1 MQGKGLIV
9 TLLVIIIAI
18 SLWQYAMILPTNGV
32 EKDAD
37 SYAMQAV
44 SGMTG
49 SGLAIDQARNDAR
62 SRYLDS
68 LSTEEVF
75 MGYTYQDLKSKQLA
89 YGLDLEGGMS
99 VLMQVNLRDYLE
111 LLAGPSKSGKGNFK
125 AALSAASES
134 QASAQD
140 NYIALFGNAWA
151 QHSDGDKLANIFG
164 NNETLRNKGINRE
177 SSDGEVLRELR
188 TLANETVE
196 LTYNRLKQR
205 IDKLGVV
212 QPNVTLDAARDIIAV
227 ELPGVSNPER
237 ARSFLQA
244 SAALEFWHV
253 HRNTDILPST
263 GASIITAL
271 TQLDAQLSSSTTQA
285 REPLNITPVY
295 ATDDLGNIDSTN
307 ILRQDTTFASNL
319 NGSGPLLSRLSLF
332 GGGGA
337 IIGTAERNE
346 RKTIDAILKA
356 NQSNFPNIKFLWDR
370 APQKLTDDEE
380 KATKYPLYA
389 IRTDGREAPLQGDRI
404 TDATVNTD
412 PSNGQVLVSLNMDN
426 QGASIWSAMT
436 AEAVQDGQR
445 PIAVVLDSVVAS
457 CPSVNQQINGGR
469 SQISGSFTMTE
480 GSDLASIL
488 KIGKLPAKTT
498 IIQESL
504 VGPSLG
510 KDNIRSSFIAF
521 IVGFSL
527 LLLFMVFYY
536 GGAGVIS
543 IIALLLNVF
552 FIIGALG
559 SFGTVLTLP
568 GIAGILLTI
577 GMAVDANVIIYER
590 IREELR
596 AGKTKLLAIQDGFK
610 ASYSAII
617 DANVTTFIVAL
628 ILIYFGIGP
637 IKGFAVVLAIGVA
650 MSVFTAVLVGR
661 MIIEWY
667 MSGKDRDLSFWTPM
681 SKNAFANVKKD
692 WLGSR
697 KIAYIIS
704 GSFIALSLVAF
715 IFKGFELGVDFKGGY
730 SYNVAFEE
738 TFTVNDEALRSSLNK
753 VFDSNTTVKAVDGTN
768 TFNIVTS
775 YLVSSTDQGAAD
787 AVMGKLYEGISAI
800 GASDGSPDGLINF
813 RSPAATGTHVISSSK
828 VGPTIADDIA
838 RSAKYATVFALLFIF
853 LYIFLRFSKWQ
864 YSLGAVAALFHDT
877 LVVLGVFSIA
887 HGFLPFSMEIDQAF
901 IAAILTVIGYSIND
915 TVVVFDRV
923 REYMGI
929 YTGKPK
935 KEVINMAVDSTVSRT
950 VITSLTTLFVVL
962 ILFIFGGGA
971 IRGFAFA
978 LLIGVLVG
986 TYSSIFIA
994 TPIMSDLSGE
1004 IEAKTTKRKAF
1015 SEVLKS

>member
-1 MQGKGLIV
+1 MQGKGIIV
-9 TLLVIIIAI
+9 TLLVIIFAI
-18 SLWQYAMILPTNGV
+18 CLWQYSMILPTNNI
-32 EKDAD
+32 EKDAEA
-37 SYAMQAV
+37 YASGLV
-44 SGMTG
+44 SDMSG
-49 SGLAIDQARNDAR
+49 SGLAVDQRKNDLKAA
-62 SRYLDS
+62 YLDS
-68 LSTEEVF
+68 ISSEKVF
-75 MGYTYQDLKSKQLA
+75 MGYTYSDLKSKQLA

-111 LLAGPSKSGKGNFK
+111 LLAGSKKDKANFK
-125 AALSAASES
+125 AALNAASKS

-151 QHSDGDKLANIFG
+151 ENSGGDKLSDIFG
-164 NNETLRNKGINRE
+164 NNETMRDIGINRE
-177 SSDGEVLRELR
+177 SSNGDVLRELR
-188 TLANETVE
+188 TMADETVK

-237 ARSFLQA
+237 AREFLQA

-253 HRNTDILPST
+253 HRNTDIIPGTNTNILAAIERLDKQLGSNDT
-263 GASIITAL
+263 QEKEILSITENYD
-271 TQLDAQLSSSTTQA
+271 TDA
-285 REPLNITPVY
+285 
-295 ATDDLGNIDSTN
+295 LGNIDSTK
-307 ILRQDTTFASNL
+307 LLGYDTTFASTL
-319 NGSGPLLSRLSLF
+319 NNTGPLLSRLELAQQ
-332 GGGGA
+332 GGA
-337 IIGTAERNE
+337 IVGSAEKNQ
-346 RKTIDAILKA
+346 KNAIDTIFKYNASA
-356 NQSNFPNIKFLWDR
+356 FPNIKFLWDR
-370 APQKLTDDEE
+370 KAQKFGLDEDAKE
-380 KATKYPLYA
+380 RFALYA
-389 IRTDGREAPLQGDRI
+389 IRTDGRPAPLEGDRI
-404 TDATVNTD
+404 INASVNTD
-412 PSNGQVLVSLNMDN
+412 PQNGQVLVNLTMDS
-426 QGASIWSAMT
+426 QGASIWSGMT
-436 AEAVQDGQR
+436 AEASQDGQR
-445 PIAVVLDSVVAS
+445 PIAVVLDNEVAS
-457 CPSVNQQINGGR
+457 APNVNVQIDGGS

-480 GSDLASIL
+480 GQDLASIL

-510 KDNIRSSFIAF
+510 KENIRSSFIAF
-521 IVGFSL
+521 VVGFAL
-527 LLLFMVFYY
+527 LLIFMVFYY
-536 GGAGVIS
+536 GGAGIVS

-617 DANVTTFIVAL
+617 DANVTTFVVAL

-667 MSGKDRDLSFWTPM
+667 MSKKGRDLSFWTGA
-681 SKNAFANVKKD
+681 SKNAFSTVKKD
-692 WLGSR
+692 WLGKR
-697 KIAYIIS
+697 KMAYMIS
-704 GSFIALSLVAF
+704 GTLITLSLISFIF
-715 IFKGFELGVDFKGGY
+715 RGFELGVDFRGGY
-730 SYNVAFEE
+730 SYNVAF
-738 TFTVNDEALRSSLNK
+738 DESINVDADALRASLDK
-753 VFDSNTTVKAVDGTN
+753 VFDSNTTVKEVDGSN
-768 TFNIVTS
+768 TYNVVTS
-775 YLVSSTDQGAAD
+775 YLVTSTAEGAAD
-787 AVMGKLYEGISAI
+787 QVMTKLHEGIGAI
-800 GASDGSPDGLINF
+800 AGVNVTLENF
-813 RSPAATGTHVISSSK
+813 RSPATEGTHVIASSK

-877 LVVLGVFSIA
+877 IIVLGMFSIF
-887 HGFLPFSMEIDQAF
+887 HGILPFSMEIDQAF

-935 KEVINMAVDSTVSRT
+935 KEVINLAVDSTVSRT

-962 ILFIFGGGA
+962 ILFIFGGGS
-971 IRGFAFA
+971 IKGFAFA
-978 LLIGVLVG
+978 LLIGILVG

-994 TPIMSDLSGE
+994 TPIMSDLSGD
-1004 IEAKTTKRKAF
+1004 IEAKETKRKAF
-1015 SEVLKS
+1015 STVLENRPS

>member
-1 MQGKGLIV
+1 MQGKGIIV
-9 TLLVIIIAI
+9 TLLVIIFVI
-18 SLWQYAMILPTNGV
+18 SLWQYGMRIPTSSV

-44 SGMTG
+44 QGITG
-49 SGLAIDQARNDAR
+49 TPLDIDQKRNDAR

-75 MGYTYQDLKSKQLA
+75 MGYTYQDLKSRQLA

-99 VLMQVNLRDYLE
+99 VLMQVNLRNYLE
-111 LLAGPSKSGKGNFK
+111 LLAGNRKSGKANFK
-125 AALSAASES
+125 AALNAASKA
-134 QASAQD
+134 QQSAQD

-151 QHSDGDKLANIFG
+151 THSEGESLASIFA
-164 NNETLRNKGINRE
+164 NSESLDINRE
-177 SSDGEVLRELR
+177 SSDGEVLRKLR
-188 TLANETVE
+188 TLADETVS

-253 HRNTDILPST
+253 HRSRDILPNT
-263 GASIITAL
+263 GTSIFNSL
-271 TQLDAQLSSSTTQA
+271 NQLDQTLANNSNQE
-285 REPLNITPVY
+285 REPLSINTVY
-295 ATDDLGNIDSTN
+295 ATDALGNIDSTTVER
-307 ILRQDTTFASNL
+307 IDTTYASTL
-319 NGSGPLLSRLSLF
+319 NGAGPLLSRLNLYND
-332 GGGGA
+332 GGA
-337 IIGTAERNE
+337 IIGSAEKNQ
-346 RKTIDAILKA
+346 RKTIDAIFKENA
-356 NQSNFPNIKFLWDR
+356 AKFPNIKFLWDR
-370 APQKLTDDEE
+370 SPQTFGLDENAE
-380 KATKYPLYA
+380 ERFPLYA
-389 IRTDGREAPLQGDRI
+389 IRTDGRSAPLEGDRI
-404 TDATVNTD
+404 TDASVNTD
-412 PSNGQVLVSLNMDN
+412 PQTGQVLVSLNMDN

-457 CPSVNQQINGGR
+457 CPNVNQQINGGR
-469 SQISGSFTMTE
+469 SQISGSFSITE

-488 KIGKLPAKTT
+488 KIGKLPAKTI

-510 KDNIRSSFIAF
+510 KENIRSSFIAF
-521 IVGFSL
+521 IVGFAL

-536 GGAGVIS
+536 GGAGFIS

-617 DANVTTFIVAL
+617 DANVTTFVVAL

-661 MIIEWY
+661 MMIEWY
-667 MSGKDRDLSFWTPM
+667 MSNKNRDLSFWTPL
-681 SKNAFANVKKD
+681 SKNAFANVKVD
-692 WLGSR
+692 WLGKR
-697 KIAYIIS
+697 RMAYMIS
-704 GSFIALSLVAF
+704 GTFIALSLVAF

-730 SYNVAFEE
+730 SYNVAFENNIE
-738 TFTVNDEALRSSLNK
+738 VNTDELRASLDK
-753 VFDSNTTVKAVDGTN
+753 VFDSNTTVKEVDGTN
-768 TFNIVTS
+768 TYNIVTS
-775 YLVSSTDQGAAD
+775 YLVSSTDEKAAD
-787 AVMGKLYEGISAI
+787 NVMTKLYEGVSAL
-800 GASDGSPDGLINF
+800 GTVTETYENF
-813 RSPAATGTHVISSSK
+813 RSPASTGTHVIASSK

-887 HGFLPFSMEIDQAF
+887 HGYLWFSMEIDQAF

-923 REYMGI
+923 REYMSI

-935 KEVINMAVDSTVSRT
+935 KEVINLAVDSTVSRT

-971 IRGFAFA
+971 IKGFAFA
-978 LLIGVLVG
+978 LLVGVLVG

-1004 IEAKTTKRKAF
+1004 IQAKTTKRKAF
-1015 SEVLKS
+1015 SEVLNKA

>member
-18 SLWQYAMILPTNGV
+18 CLWQYGMIIPTNGV

-44 SGMTG
+44 SDMTG
-49 SGLAIDQARNDAR
+49 SELEIEQAESAAR
-62 SRYLDS
+62 ARYLDS
-68 LSTEEVF
+68 LSSEEVF

-111 LLAGPSKSGKGNFK
+111 LLAGSKSGNRNFQ

-140 NYIALFGNAWA
+140 NYIALFGDAWVT
-151 QHSDGDKLANIFG
+151 HGGGESLASIFG
-164 NNETLRNKGINRE
+164 NNETLRNKDINRE
-177 SSDGEVLRELR
+177 SSNGKVLQELR
-188 TLANETVE
+188 IMANETVE

-227 ELPGVSNPER
+227 ELPGVTNIER
-237 ARSFLQA
+237 AKKFLQA

-253 HRNTDILPST
+253 HRSTDLIPGTNGSVFNALSLLDQQLAKSGDQEREILS
-263 GASIITAL
+263 
-271 TQLDAQLSSSTTQA
+271 
-285 REPLNITPVY
+285 ITPRY
-295 ATDDLGNIDSTN
+295 GSDDQGNIDSTN
-307 ILRQDTTFASNL
+307 LLRYDTAYASSLNNL
-319 NGSGPLLSRLSLF
+319 GPLRSRLELYNDGRGTIGSAVKNEKN
-332 GGGGA
+332 A
-337 IIGTAERNE
+337 ISE
-346 RKTIDAILKA
+346 ILKKNA
-356 NQSNFPNIKFLWDR
+356 SSFPNIKFLWDR
-370 APQKLTDDEE
+370 KSQKFGLDEDAE
-380 KATKYPLYA
+380 ERFALYA

-404 TDATVNTD
+404 TDASVNTD
-412 PSNGQVLVSLNMDN
+412 PQNGQVLISLSMDN
-426 QGASIWSAMT
+426 QGASIWSGMT
-436 AEAVQDGQR
+436 AEASRDNQR
-445 PIAVVLDSVVAS
+445 QIAIVLDDEVAS
-457 CPSVNQQINGGR
+457 APSANVQISNGN
-469 SQISGSFTMTE
+469 SQISGAFTMTE
-480 GSDLASIL
+480 GQDLASIL
-488 KIGKLPAKTT
+488 KIGKLPAKTN
-498 IIQESL
+498 IIQSSV

-510 KDNIRSSFIAF
+510 DANIRSSFLAF
-521 IVGFSL
+521 VVGFSL
-527 LLLFMVFYY
+527 LLLFMVLYY
-536 GGAGVIS
+536 GGAGFIS

-661 MIIEWY
+661 MMIEWY
-667 MSGKDRDLSFWTPM
+667 MSGKDRDLSFWTGF
-681 SKNAFANVKKD
+681 SKNAFANVKRD

-704 GSFIALSLVAF
+704 GTFIVFSLAAF
-715 IFKGFELGVDFKGGY
+715 IFRGFELGVDFKGGY

-738 TFTVNDEALRSSLNK
+738 SIDVDSDVLRSSLNK

-768 TFNIVTS
+768 TYNVVTS
-775 YLVSSTDQGAAD
+775 YLVTSTDTSASTQ
-787 AVMGKLYEGISAI
+787 VMQKLHEGVNSLS
-800 GASDGSPDGLINF
+800 GVDVSLNNF
-813 RSPAATGTHVISSSK
+813 RSPAATGTHVIASSK

-838 RSAKYATVFALLFIF
+838 RSAKYATIFALLFIF
-853 LYIFLRFSKWQ
+853 LYIFLRFSRWQ

-877 LVVLGVFSIA
+877 LVVLGIFSLL
-887 HGFLPFSMEIDQAF
+887 HGFLWFSMEIDQAF

-971 IRGFAFA
+971 IKGFAFA

-994 TPIMSDLSGE
+994 TPIMSDLTGE

-1015 SEVLKS
+1015 SEVLNKA

>member
-18 SLWQYAMILPTNGV
+18 CLWQYGMIIPTNGV

-44 SGMTG
+44 SDMTG
-49 SGLAIDQARNDAR
+49 SELEIEQAETAAR

-111 LLAGPSKSGKGNFK
+111 LLAGPSKSGKGNFR

-151 QHSDGDKLANIFG
+151 ANSGGETLASIFG

-188 TLANETVE
+188 TLADETVQ

-253 HRNTDILPST
+253 HRSRDVLPST
-263 GASIITAL
+263 GVSIFNSL
-271 TQLDAQLSSSTTQA
+271 NQLDQRLASSTTQ
-285 REPLNITPVY
+285 EKEILSITPIY
-295 ATDDLGNIDSTN
+295 ETDDLGNIDSTK
-307 ILRQDTTFASNL
+307 LVRTDTTYASSL
-319 NGSGPLLSRLSLF
+319 NNSGPLRSNLELYDD
-332 GGGGA
+332 GGA
-337 IIGTAERNE
+337 IIGSAEKN
-346 RKTIDAILKA
+346 KKPVIDKIFEDNAA
-356 NQSNFPNIKFLWDR
+356 SFPNIKFLWDR
-370 APQKLTDDEE
+370 APQQFGLDEE
-380 KATKYPLYA
+380 AEERYALYA
-389 IRTDGREAPLQGDRI
+389 IRTDGRAAPLEGDRI
-404 TDATVNTD
+404 TDASVNTD
-412 PSNGQVLVSLNMDN
+412 PQTGQVLVSLNMDN

-445 PIAVVLDSVVAS
+445 PIAVVLDNEVAS
-457 CPSVNQQINGGR
+457 CPNVNQQINGGN

-510 KDNIRSSFIAF
+510 KENIRSSFIAF
-521 IVGFSL
+521 IVGFAL

-536 GGAGVIS
+536 GGAGFIS

-667 MSGKDRDLSFWTPM
+667 MSGKGRDLSFWTPA
-681 SKNAFANVKKD
+681 SKNAFANVKRD
-692 WLGSR
+692 WLGGR
-697 KIAYIIS
+697 RIAYIIS
-704 GSFIALSLVAF
+704 GTFIAISLAAF
-715 IFKGFELGVDFKGGY
+715 IFRGFELGVDFKGGY

-738 TFTVNDEALRSSLNK
+738 SIDVDSDALRASLDK
-753 VFDSNTTVKAVDGTN
+753 VFDSNTTVKEVDGTN
-768 TFNIVTS
+768 TYNIVTS
-775 YLVSSTDQGAAD
+775 YLVSSTDTSAANQ
-787 AVMGKLYEGISAI
+787 VMQKLHEGITAI
-800 GASDGSPDGLINF
+800 GATSESLKNF
-813 RSPAATGTHVISSSK
+813 RSPATTGTHVIASSK

-877 LVVLGVFSIA
+877 LVVLGIFSLL

-971 IRGFAFA
+971 IKGFAFA

-994 TPIMSDLSGE
+994 TPIMSDLTGE

-1015 SEVLKS
+1015 SEVLKA

>member
-1 MQGKGLIV
+1 MQGKGIIV
-9 TLLVIIIAI
+9 TLLVIIFAI
-18 SLWQYAMILPTNGV
+18 CLWQYGMIIPTNSI
-32 EKDAD
+32 EKEAD
-37 SYAMQAV
+37 SYASQLVSEMSGSELQIKQA
-44 SGMTG
+44 T
-49 SGLAIDQARNDAR
+49 NDAKA
-62 SRYLDS
+62 RYLDS
-68 LSTEEVF
+68 ISSEEVF
-75 MGYTYQDLKSKQLA
+75 MGYTYQDLKSRQLA

-99 VLMQVNLRDYLE
+99 VLMQVDLRDFLE
-111 LLAGPSKSGKGNFK
+111 NLAGTKAGKGNFK
-125 AALSAASES
+125 AALDAADQL

-140 NYIALFGNAWA
+140 NYIALFANAWA
-151 QHSDGDKLANIFG
+151 ENSGGESLASIFS
-164 NNETLRNKGINRE
+164 NNETMREIGINRD
-177 SSDGEVLRELR
+177 SDNGDVLRELR
-188 TLANETVE
+188 QLADETVK
-196 LTYNRLKQR
+196 LTHDRLKQR

-253 HRNTDILPST
+253 HRSRDIIPGTNSSIFSAIQRLDSELGKGQTQEREILST
-263 GASIITAL
+263 
-271 TQLDAQLSSSTTQA
+271 
-285 REPLNITPVY
+285 NNVY

-307 ILRQDTTFASNL
+307 IVRVDTTYASDFQS
-319 NGSGPLLSRLSLF
+319 SGPLLSKLELYQD
-332 GGGGA
+332 GGA
-337 IIGTAERNE
+337 IIGSADKN
-346 RKTIDAILKA
+346 KKDIISKYFADNA
-356 NQSNFPNIKFLWDR
+356 SSFPNIRFLWDR
-370 APQKLTDDEE
+370 KAQKFGQDED
-380 KATKYPLYA
+380 ASDRFALYA

-404 TDATVNTD
+404 TNATVNTD
-412 PSNGQVLVSLNMDN
+412 PQTGQVLVSLSMDS
-426 QGASIWSAMT
+426 QGASIWSGMT

-445 PIAVVLDSVVAS
+445 PIAVVLDNEVAS
-457 CPSVNQQINGGR
+457 APNVNSQISGGS

-480 GSDLASIL
+480 GQDLSSIL

-510 KDNIRSSFIAF
+510 KANIRSSFMAF
-521 IVGFSL
+521 VVGFAL

-536 GGAGVIS
+536 GGAGIVS
-543 IIALLLNVF
+543 IVALLLNVF
-552 FIIGALG
+552 FIVGALG

-617 DANVTTFIVAL
+617 DANVTTFVVAL

-661 MIIEWY
+661 MIIERWL
-667 MSGKDRDLSFWTPM
+667 GKNDRDISFWTGA
-681 SKNAFANVKKD
+681 SQNAFANVKKD
-692 WLGSR
+692 WLGKR
-697 KIAYIIS
+697 RVAYMIS
-704 GSFIALSLVAF
+704 GTLIVLSLISFIF
-715 IFKGFELGVDFKGGY
+715 RGFELGVDFKGGY

-738 TFTVNDEALRSSLNK
+738 SVQVDAEALRASLND
-753 VFDSNTTVKAVDGTN
+753 VFDSNTTVKEVDGTN
-768 TFNIVTS
+768 TYNIVTS
-775 YLVSSTDQGAAD
+775 YLVSSNDPKAAD
-787 AVMGKLYEGISAI
+787 MVMEKLHTGISTLPGISTTLEA
-800 GASDGSPDGLINF
+800 F
-813 RSPAATGTHVISSSK
+813 RSPATTGTHVIASSK

-877 LVVLGVFSIA
+877 IIVLGIFSIF
-887 HGFLPFSMEIDQAF
+887 HGVFPFSMEVDQAF

-935 KEVINMAVDSTVSRT
+935 NEVINLAVDSTVSRT

-971 IRGFAFA
+971 IKGFAFA

-994 TPIMSDLSGE
+994 TPIMSDLTGE
-1004 IEAKTTKRKAF
+1004 IEAKTKKRKAF
-1015 SEVLKS
+1015 STVLES

>member
-1 MQGKGLIV
+1 MQGKGIIA
-9 TLLVIIIAI
+9 TLLVIITAI
-18 SLWQYAMILPTNGV
+18 CLWQYSMILPTNGI
-32 EKDAD
+32 EKDAE
-37 SYAMQAV
+37 SYA
-44 SGMTG
+44 
-49 SGLAIDQARNDAR
+49 SGLVSDMSGSELLVTQKKNDLKAA
-62 SRYLDS
+62 YLDS
-68 LSTEEVF
+68 ISSEKVF
-75 MGYTYQDLKSKQLA
+75 MGYTYHDLKSKQLA

-111 LLAGPSKSGKGNFK
+111 LLAGSKSGNRNFQ
-125 AALSAASES
+125 AALDAASES

-140 NYIALFGNAWA
+140 NYIALFGAAWA
-151 QHSDGDKLANIFG
+151 ENGDGESLAKIFG
-164 NNETLRNKGINRE
+164 NNETMRDNGINRE
-177 SSDGEVLRELR
+177 SSNGDVLRELR
-188 TLANETVE
+188 TMADETVK

-237 ARSFLQA
+237 AREFLQA

-253 HRNTDILPST
+253 HRSRDIIPGGNT
-263 GASIITAL
+263 SIYNAL
-271 TQLDAQLSSSTTQA
+271 QRLDSQLGTDDTQEKEVLAV
-285 REPLNITPVY
+285 NPVY
-295 ATDDLGNIDSTN
+295 ATDELGNIDSTN
-307 ILRQDTTFASNL
+307 ITRYDTTYASNL
-319 NGSGPLLSRLSLF
+319 APSGPLLSRLELYQD
-332 GGGGA
+332 GGP
-337 IIGTAERNE
+337 IIGSAVKNE
-346 RKTIDAILKA
+346 RKTIDNIFEENASA
-356 NQSNFPNIKFLWDR
+356 FPNIKFLWDR
-370 APQKLTDDEE
+370 KSQLFGQDEE
-380 KATKYPLYA
+380 AEERYALYA
-389 IRTDGREAPLQGDRI
+389 IRTDGRPAPLQGDRI
-404 TDATVNTD
+404 TNASVNTD
-412 PSNGQVLVSLNMDN
+412 PQTGQVLVNLTMDN
-426 QGASIWSAMT
+426 QGASIWSGMT
-436 AEAVQDGQR
+436 AEASQDGQR
-445 PIAVVLDSVVAS
+445 PIAVVLDDEVAS
-457 CPSVNQQINGGR
+457 APNVNVQITGGS

-480 GSDLASIL
+480 GQDLSSIL

-510 KDNIRSSFIAF
+510 KENIRSSFIAF

-536 GGAGVIS
+536 GGAGVVS

-617 DANVTTFIVAL
+617 DANVTTFVVAL

-667 MSGKDRDLSFWTPM
+667 MSKNGRDLSFWTGA
-681 SKNAFANVKKD
+681 SKNAFATVKKD
-692 WLGSR
+692 WLGKR
-697 KIAYIIS
+697 KMAYYIS
-704 GSFIALSLVAF
+704 GALITLSLISFIF
-715 IFKGFELGVDFKGGY
+715 RGFELGVDFKGGY
-730 SYNVAFEE
+730 SYNVAFAEGIN
-738 TFTVNDEALRSSLNK
+738 VDADALRASLDK
-753 VFDSNTTVKAVDGTN
+753 VFDSNTTVKEVDGSN
-768 TFNIVTS
+768 TYNIVTS
-775 YLVSSTDQGAAD
+775 YLVTSVEEGAAD
-787 AVMGKLYEGISAI
+787 QVMAKLHEGVSAI
-800 GASDGSPDGLINF
+800 PGIDISLENF
-813 RSPAATGTHVISSSK
+813 RSPATTGTHVIASSK

-877 LVVLGVFSIA
+877 IIVLGIFSIF
-887 HGFLPFSMEIDQAF
+887 HGILPFSMEIDQAF

-935 KEVINMAVDSTVSRT
+935 NDVINLAVDSTVSRT

-962 ILFIFGGGA
+962 ILFIFGGGS

-978 LLIGVLVG
+978 LLIGILVG

-994 TPIMSDLSGE
+994 TPIMSDLTGN
-1004 IEAKTTKRKAF
+1004 IEAKETKRKAF
-1015 SEVLKS
+1015 STVLDS

>member
-18 SLWQYAMILPTNGV
+18 CLWQYGMILPTNGV

-44 SGMTG
+44 SDMTG
-49 SGLAIDQARNDAR
+49 SELEIEQAETAAR

-111 LLAGPSKSGKGNFK
+111 LLAGSKSGNRNFQ
-125 AALSAASES
+125 AALSAASQS

-151 QHSDGDKLANIFG
+151 ANSGGESLASIFG
-164 NNETLRNKGINRE
+164 NNESLRNKDINRN

-188 TLANETVE
+188 TMADETVN

-253 HRNTDILPST
+253 HRSRDIIPGT
-263 GASIITAL
+263 GSSIFSAL
-271 TQLDAQLSSSTTQA
+271 QVLDQQLASSTIQE
-285 REPLNITPVY
+285 REILSITPRY
-295 ATDDLGNIDSTN
+295 GTDDQGNIDSTN
-307 ILRQDTTFASNL
+307 LISQDTAYASNL
-319 NGSGPLLSRLSLF
+319 GNLGPLRSRLEMYND
-332 GGGGA
+332 GGA
-337 IIGTAERNE
+337 IVGSAERNQRE
-346 RKTIDAILKA
+346 AI
-356 NQSNFPNIKFLWDR
+356 NQILAENASKFPNIKFLWDR
-370 APQKLTDDEE
+370 AAQKFGLDDE
-380 KATKYPLYA
+380 ATERYPLYA
-389 IRTDGREAPLQGDRI
+389 IRTDGRPAPLQGDRI
-404 TDATVNTD
+404 TDASVNTD
-412 PSNGQVLVSLNMDN
+412 PQTGQVLVSLEMDG
-426 QGASIWSAMT
+426 QGSSTWSAMT

-445 PIAVVLDSVVAS
+445 PIAVVLDDEVAS
-457 CPSVNQQINGGR
+457 CPNVNQQITGGN

-480 GSDLASIL
+480 GADLASIL

-510 KDNIRSSFIAF
+510 KENIRSSFLAF
-521 IVGFSL
+521 IVGFAL

-536 GGAGVIS
+536 GGAGIIS

-617 DANVTTFIVAL
+617 DANVTTFVVAL

-661 MIIEWY
+661 MMIEWY
-667 MSGKDRDLSFWTPM
+667 MSGNGRDLSFWTAS
-681 SKNAFANVKKD
+681 SKNAFANVKRD
-692 WLGSR
+692 WLGGR
-697 KIAYIIS
+697 RIAYMIS
-704 GSFIALSLVAF
+704 GAFIALSLIAF

-730 SYNVAFEE
+730 SFNVAFEE
-738 TFTVNDEALRSSLNK
+738 TINVDSDALRASLDK
-753 VFDSNTTVKAVDGTN
+753 VFDSNTTVKEVDGTN
-768 TFNIVTS
+768 TYNIVTS
-775 YLVSSTDQGAAD
+775 YLVSSTDEGAAD
-787 AVMGKLYEGISAI
+787 AVMSKLHEGITDMGVTNES
-800 GASDGSPDGLINF
+800 LENF
-813 RSPAATGTHVISSSK
+813 RSPATSGTHVIASSK

-877 LVVLGVFSIA
+877 LVVLGFFSIF
-887 HGFLPFSMEIDQAF
+887 HGILPFSLEIDQAF

-923 REYMGI
+923 REYMAI

-935 KEVINMAVDSTVSRT
+935 SEVINMAVDSTVSRT

-971 IRGFAFA
+971 IKGFAFA

-994 TPIMSDLSGE
+994 TPIMSDLTGE

-1015 SEVLKS
+1015 SEVLKA

>member
-18 SLWQYAMILPTNGV
+18 CLWQYGMILPTNSV

-44 SGMTG
+44 SDMTG
-49 SGLAIDQARNDAR
+49 SELEIEQAETAAR

-75 MGYTYQDLKSKQLA
+75 MGYTYQDLKSRQLA

-111 LLAGPSKSGKGNFK
+111 LLAGPKSGKGNFQ

-140 NYIALFGNAWA
+140 NYIALFGSAWA
-151 QHSDGDKLANIFG
+151 SNGGGETLASIFG

-188 TLANETVE
+188 TLADETVQ

-227 ELPGVSNPER
+227 ELPGVSNVKR
-237 ARSFLQA
+237 AEGFLQA

-253 HRNTDILPST
+253 HRSRDILPST
-263 GASIITAL
+263 GTSIFNGL
-271 TQLDAQLSSSTTQA
+271 NQLDQRLSSSTTQ
-285 REPLNITPVY
+285 EKEILDVKPIY
-295 ATDDLGNIDSTN
+295 DTDDLGNIDSTKLIRN
-307 ILRQDTTFASNL
+307 DTVFASTL
-319 NGSGPLLSRLSLF
+319 DGSGPLLSRLNIYND
-332 GGGGA
+332 GGA
-337 IIGTAERNE
+337 IIGSAERNQ
-346 RKTIDAILKA
+346 RKAIDEILKA
-356 NQSNFPNIKFLWDR
+356 NAANFPNIKFLWDR
-370 APQKLTDDEE
+370 KAQKFGLDEE
-380 KATKYPLYA
+380 AEERFALYA

-404 TDATVNTD
+404 TDASVNTD
-412 PSNGQVLVSLNMDN
+412 PQTGQVLVSLAMDN
-426 QGASIWSAMT
+426 QGGSIWSAMT

-445 PIAVVLDSVVAS
+445 PIAVVLDDEVAS
-457 CPSVNQQINGGR
+457 APNVNQQITGGN

-498 IIQESL
+498 IIQSSV

-510 KDNIRSSFIAF
+510 EANIRSSFLAF
-521 IVGFSL
+521 VVGFSL

-536 GGAGVIS
+536 GGAGFIS

-667 MSGKDRDLSFWTPM
+667 MSGKNRDLSFWTAA
-681 SKNAFANVKKD
+681 SKNAFANVKRD
-692 WLGSR
+692 WLGGR
-697 KIAYIIS
+697 RIAYIIS
-704 GSFIALSLVAF
+704 GTFIAISLAAF
-715 IFKGFELGVDFKGGY
+715 IFRGFELGVDFKGGY

-738 TFTVNDEALRSSLNK
+738 TIDVDADALRNSLNK

-768 TFNIVTS
+768 TYNIVTS
-775 YLVSSTDQGAAD
+775 YLVSSTEEGASD
-787 AVMGKLYEGISAI
+787 AVMAKLHEGITAI
-800 GASDGSPDGLINF
+800 GATSESLENF
-813 RSPAATGTHVISSSK
+813 RSPATTGTHVIASSK

-877 LVVLGVFSIA
+877 LVVLGIFSLL
-887 HGFLPFSMEIDQAF
+887 HGRLWFSMEIDQAF

-971 IRGFAFA
+971 IKGFAFA

-994 TPIMSDLSGE
+994 TPIMSDLTGE

-1015 SEVLKS
+1015 SEVLKA

>member
-1 MQGKGLIV
+1 MQGKGLIL
-9 TLLVIIIAI
+9 TLLVIIFAI
-18 SLWQYAMILPTNGV
+18 CVWQYGMILPTNNI
-32 EKDAD
+32 EKEADA
-37 SYAMQAV
+37 YASQLV

-49 SGLAIDQARNDAR
+49 SELQIEQAKSNAVAT
-62 SRYLDS
+62 YLDS
-68 LSTEEVF
+68 ISSEEVF
-75 MGYTYQDLKSKQLA
+75 MGYTYQDLKSRQLA

-99 VLMQVNLRDYLE
+99 VLMQVNLRDFLE
-111 LLAGPSKSGKGNFK
+111 NMAGAKAGKANFK
-125 AALSAASES
+125 AALNAADEL

-140 NYIALFGNAWA
+140 NYIALFANAWA
-151 QHSDGDKLANIFG
+151 ANSGGESLASIFSGNETLKEMDINRNSSDGDV
-164 NNETLRNKGINRE
+164 LRNI
-177 SSDGEVLRELR
+177 R
-188 TLANETVE
+188 TLADETVD
-196 LTYNRLKQR
+196 LTYKRLKQR

-227 ELPGVSNPER
+227 ELPGISNPER
-237 ARSFLQA
+237 AREFLQA

-253 HRNTDILPST
+253 HRGRDIIPGT
-263 GASIITAL
+263 GSSIVGSI
-271 TQLDAQLSSSTTQA
+271 QNLDRSLSAGSANQREILSIDTT
-285 REPLNITPVY
+285 Y
-295 ATDDLGNIDSTN
+295 ATDELGNQDLSSVLSIDTTYSTN
-307 ILRQDTTFASNL
+307 MGTT
-319 NGSGPLLSRLSLF
+319 GPILSRLELYND
-332 GGGGA
+332 GGA
-337 IIGTAERNE
+337 IIGSAEKNQK
-346 RKTIDAILKA
+346 KTLDNLFEA
-356 NQSNFPNIKFLWDR
+356 NASAFPNIKFLWDR
-370 APQKLTDDEE
+370 KAQKFGVDEE
-380 KATKYPLYA
+380 ASDRFALYA

-404 TDATVNTD
+404 TNASVNTD
-412 PSNGQVLVSLNMDN
+412 PQTGQVLVSLGMDN
-426 QGASIWSAMT
+426 QGASIWSGMT

-445 PIAVVLDSVVAS
+445 PIAVVLDNEVAS
-457 CPSVNQQINGGR
+457 CPNVNQQITGGS
-469 SQISGSFTMTE
+469 SQISGTFTMTE
-480 GSDLASIL
+480 GQDLASIL
-488 KIGKLPAKTT
+488 KIGKLPASTT

-510 KDNIRSSFIAF
+510 EENIRSSFIAF
-521 IVGFSL
+521 IVGFAL
-527 LLLFMVFYY
+527 LLIFMMFYY
-536 GGAGVIS
+536 GAAGLVS

-596 AGKTKLLAIQDGFK
+596 AGKNKLLAIQDGFK

-617 DANVTTFIVAL
+617 DANVTTFVVAL

-661 MIIEWY
+661 MIIEWW
-667 MSGKDRDLSFWTPM
+667 MSKKGRDLSFWTGAT
-681 SKNAFANVKKD
+681 KNAFANVKQN
-692 WLGSR
+692 WLGKR
-697 KIAYIIS
+697 KMAYTIS
-704 GSFIALSLVAF
+704 GALIILSLISFIF
-715 IFKGFELGVDFKGGY
+715 RGFELGVDFKGGY
-730 SYNVAFEE
+730 SYNVQFEE
-738 TFTVNDEALRSSLNK
+738 SINVNAEALRTSLNE
-753 VFDSNTTVKAVDGTN
+753 VYGSNTTVKAVDGTN
-768 TFNIVTS
+768 TYNVVTS
-775 YLVSSTDQGAAD
+775 YLVSSNDPGAAD
-787 AVMGKLYEGISAI
+787 AVMMKLHEGVSSLA
-800 GASDGSPDGLINF
+800 GVNVSLDNF
-813 RSPAATGTHVISSSK
+813 KSPATTGTHVIASSK

-877 LVVLGVFSIA
+877 IIVLGIFSIF
-887 HGFLPFSMEIDQAF
+887 HGIFPFSMEIDQAF

-935 KEVINMAVDSTVSRT
+935 EEVINLAVDSTVSRT

-962 ILFIFGGGA
+962 ILFIFGGGS
-971 IRGFAFA
+971 IKGFAFA

-1004 IEAKTTKRKAF
+1004 IQAKTKKRKAF
-1015 SEVLKS
+1015 SEIMDA